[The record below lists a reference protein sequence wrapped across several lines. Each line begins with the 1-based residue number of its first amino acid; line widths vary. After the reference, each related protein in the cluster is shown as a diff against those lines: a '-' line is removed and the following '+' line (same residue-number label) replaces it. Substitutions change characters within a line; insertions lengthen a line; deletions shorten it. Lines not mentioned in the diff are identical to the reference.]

1 LLNSQK
7 GEKGAKATQLVFG
20 CGNDE
25 LRHFS
30 FPALSRRRP
39 MMLLRQLAVVTFC
52 AVLLLGSS
60 PPAARAAD
68 KDPPKKAVAVQ
79 GVLMASGD
87 TWIKVW
93 GDKEKEPVTY
103 QFGQGS
109 EKRMR
114 KAMNGIFHATRL
126 QLTYKLDGDKRQLVS
141 IRSLMK
147 KTTGTVTGEVV
158 FNEGGWWI
166 VLKFKS
172 GVRNAYAVKGTPDK
186 DKVKE
191 LQKGDVV
198 TVRFSTDSERHRI
211 EAFQKKGTTKK

>member
-1 LLNSQK
+1 MM
-7 GEKGAKATQLVFG
+7 V
-20 CGNDE
+20 
-25 LRHFS
+25 LRE
-30 FPALSRRRP
+30 
-39 MMLLRQLAVVTFC
+39 LAVPTFC
-52 AVLLLGSS
+52 AVLFLGSS

-68 KDPPKKAVAVQ
+68 KDTAKKGGTVQ
-79 GVLMASGD
+79 GVLMESRD
-87 TWIKVW
+87 TWIQVW
-93 GDKEKEPVTY
+93 GDQEKEPVTY
-103 QFGQGS
+103 QFSHGS

-114 KAMNGIFHATRL
+114 KAINGIFHATRV

-147 KTTGTVTGEVV
+147 KTSGTVTGEVV
-158 FNEGGWWI
+158 YNDGGWWI

-198 TVRFSTDSERHRI
+198 TVRYSTDSERHRI
-211 EAFQKKGTTKK
+211 EAFRKKGTAKK